1 MCRAM
6 DWSHLQHRIPFEK
19 NFRWRGGEVS
29 RIEALTDA
37 VFALSV
43 TLLVVSTQV
52 PSSYAELISTMKLFP
67 AFALSFVLLL
77 LAWYFHFIH
86 FRRYGLEDST
96 TITLNLALLF
106 VVLFYVYPLKFMFG
120 FLSEW
125 VAEGMRPALLSF
137 GLNSVTVGRML
148 AIYGIGFALMY
159 LILGLMGAH
168 ALRLRDELELN
179 EVEVVMTRGLIG
191 THAIQASV
199 GVLSAVLALA
209 LPDPVQGTAGFAY
222 MLLPIIHPIFGRIE
236 ARKEEEALASMA
248 AAAKDGAAT
257 DDLAGAPESDGAVDG
272 GTVELGDATDTVAV
286 GEQTDVATD
295 IDVAP
300 SA

>member
-1 MCRAM
+1 MGRPM
-6 DWSHLQHRIPFEK
+6 DWSHLQHKIPFEK

-52 PSSYAELISTMKLFP
+52 PGSYAELISTMKLFP

-125 VAEGMRPALLSF
+125 VAQGMRPALLSF
-137 GLNSVTVGRML
+137 GLNSFTVGRML

-159 LILGLMGAH
+159 TLLGLMALH
-168 ALRLRDELELN
+168 ALRLSSELELN

-191 THAIQASV
+191 THAIQAGV
-199 GVLSAVLALA
+199 GVLSAVLAVT
-209 LPDPVQGTAGFAY
+209 LPDPLQGTAGFAY
-222 MLLPIIHPIFGRIE
+222 MLLPVIHPFFGRIE
-236 ARKEEEALASMA
+236 ARKEAEALASMA
-248 AAAKDGAAT
+248 AATEQEDPGPMAANRE
-257 DDLAGAPESDGAVDG
+257 LQAPEPIAAQGEQGSPDH
-272 GTVELGDATDTVAV
+272 AV
-286 GEQTDVATD
+286 GGKASISEKAGN
-295 IDVAP
+295 
-300 SA
+300 